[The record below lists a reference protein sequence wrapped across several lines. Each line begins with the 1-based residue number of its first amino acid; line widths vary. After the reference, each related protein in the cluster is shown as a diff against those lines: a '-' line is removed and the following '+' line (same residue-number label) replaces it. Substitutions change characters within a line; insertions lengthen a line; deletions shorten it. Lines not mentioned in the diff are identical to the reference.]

1 MAYARRK
8 KFWAPG
14 HGNLHLSLESY
25 TLCKDGNWHL
35 LDTYN
40 QKQPPF
46 IMPLQVSR
54 RPMQTPRY
62 ISGHPTYAQMLVSSF
77 VCYVADKCP
86 EVHLFAQ
93 EFGVSHDTLEKP
105 ERRKLRDWICAQN
118 MQSDSATYE
127 SILPGS
133 NSMRLAGTALPN
145 VSSELSTRAASQLT
159 SAEARKV
166 GLHCSQSSHVCS
178 REFGGVQNWA
188 GGQR

>member
-1 MAYARRK
+1 MAYARKK

-93 EFGVSHDTLEKP
+93 ECGVSHDTLEKP
-105 ERRKLRDWICAQN
+105 VSQVERLSLCAEHAKQ
-118 MQSDSATYE
+118 
-127 SILPGS
+127 
-133 NSMRLAGTALPN
+133 
-145 VSSELSTRAASQLT
+145 
-159 SAEARKV
+159 
-166 GLHCSQSSHVCS
+166 
-178 REFGGVQNWA
+178 
-188 GGQR
+188 